1 MPYDPYGADEHRDS
15 RYMDDDEYRRVREA
29 EDDEYEYHG
38 DAADDEAG
46 KETVIHVDDSYP
58 DPIDH
63 TEDEEKKP
71 DIVYEKQGKG
81 GVMRIS
87 STSNL
92 RWLPLF
98 FALPEE
104 LVAKRPA
111 YLEIPRHM
119 KLLMKDQ
126 KCVNMVLDG
135 SFLETVMDLYSW
147 SVWQYI
153 QVPDKKGGYKDIP
166 GGWHNYSADFP
177 MWRMTYMI
185 TSYFHTIFDRELHW
199 NLQYLFSMPD
209 NETFPWLTYQQFS
222 NLVDNATD
230 MAVAELKLQ
239 PTIDE
244 VWKRRQPEDYEPFSF
259 KKYEFLRTWNHT
271 RNHPHYSIEG
281 MKEYGVELNDPQAE
295 FDRKVLAEQQVAQFE
310 STLTD
315 TDKLILQY
323 RMKNYKLQDIADIVG
338 YQTAGA
344 VSKRIDRIAEQYERF
359 INPQPDGE

>member
-1 MPYDPYGADEHRDS
+1 MPLYGEDERRDS
-15 RYMDDDEYRRVREA
+15 RYMDDDEYRRMREA

-38 DAADDEAG
+38 DAADDEEE
-46 KETVIHVDDSYP
+46 KETVIDVGDGYP

-71 DIVYEKQGKG
+71 DIVYEKHGKG

-87 STSNL
+87 PTSNL

-104 LVAKRPA
+104 LVSKRPA

-119 KLLMKDQ
+119 KLLLKEKKYVD
-126 KCVNMVLDG
+126 MVLDNA
-135 SFLETVMDLYSW
+135 FLETVMDLYSW

-185 TSYFHTIFDRELHW
+185 TSYFHTIFEREIKLDLPH
-199 NLQYLFSMPD
+199 LFRMPD
-209 NETFPWLTYQQFS
+209 NETFPWPSYHQFS
-222 NLVDNATD
+222 NLVGNATE
-230 MAVAELKLQ
+230 MAITELNLQ

-259 KKYEFLRTWNHT
+259 KKYEFLRQWNHN
-271 RNHPHYSIEG
+271 RNHPHYSMEK
-281 MKEYGVELNDPQAE
+281 MKEYGVELDDPQAE
-295 FDRKVLAEQQVAQFE
+295 FDRKVIAEQQVAQFE
-310 STLTD
+310 ATLSE

-344 VSKRIDRIAEQYERF
+344 VSKRIDRIAEQYEEF
-359 INPQPDGE
+359 INPPPDEK

>member
-1 MPYDPYGADEHRDS
+1 MPYDPYGEDKHRNS
-15 RYMDDDEYRRVREA
+15 RYMDDDEYRRMRKA

-38 DAADDEAG
+38 DAADSE
-46 KETVIHVDDSYP
+46 KEIVIDVEDSYP
-58 DPIDH
+58 DHIDH
-63 TEDEEKKP
+63 TGDEEKKP
-71 DIVYEKQGKG
+71 CIVYEKRGKG
-81 GVMRIS
+81 GVVRIPA
-87 STSNL
+87 TSNL

-104 LVAKRPA
+104 LVSKRPA
-111 YLEIPRHM
+111 YLEIPRHIKQFM
-119 KLLMKDQ
+119 KNQ
-126 KCVNMVLDG
+126 KYVDMVMND
-135 SFLETVMDLYSW
+135 SFLELVMDLYSW

-199 NLQYLFSMPD
+199 NLQFLFSMPD
-209 NETFPWLTYQQFS
+209 NESFPCLTYQQFS
-222 NLVDNATD
+222 NLIGNATD
-230 MAVAELKLQ
+230 MAIAELKLQ
-239 PTIDE
+239 PSIDE
-244 VWKRRQPEDYEPFSF
+244 IWMHRQPEDYAPSSY
-259 KKYEFLRTWNHT
+259 KKQEFLRSWNHS

-281 MKEYGVELNDPQAE
+281 MKEYGVEPDDPQAE
-295 FDRKVLAEQQVAQFE
+295 FDRKILAEQQVAQFE

-344 VSKRIDRIAEQYERF
+344 VSKRIDRVAEQYEKF
-359 INPQPDGE
+359 INPPPEGE